1 VNAPFPVLE
10 EDRETDAA
18 ADLGEGFCD
27 KPFTARSIVNVS
39 GMSFG
44 AISAPAVQALSRGA
58 ATPAA
63 G

>member
-1 VNAPFPVLE
+1 MRRSRCWRTTAC
-10 EDRETDAA
+10 RRRRC
-18 ADLGEGFCD
+18 LGEGYCD

-44 AISAPAVQALSRGA
+44 AISKPAVQALSRGA
-58 ATPAA
+58 AKAAA